1 MSKDEA
7 KDYQAPALSVD
18 MVLFQIIDRRLY
30 VLLINR
36 ADAPFKGMWALPG
49 GYNPKGE
56 TTTQA
61 LERIVKQKA
70 GIDITDLPVIEQL
83 YAFDT
88 VARDPRGHCLSVTY
102 LGLGLGIV
110 PVGGKSTHQP
120 QFYPFDELPEMAFD
134 HADIVRFARERL
146 IERLKETS
154 IVYGLL
160 PNLFTMTLLQEA
172 YEAVLNHPLDKR
184 NFRKKFQ
191 SLNLITPTDEFHQT
205 GAHRPARFYKFKS
218 RKLVLLSKD
227 FD

>member
-1 MSKDEA
+1 MSKDEL
-7 KDYQAPALSVD
+7 KNYQAPALSVD

-49 GYNPKGE
+49 GYNPVGE

-61 LERIVKQKA
+61 LSRIVRQKA
-70 GIDITDLPVIEQL
+70 GVDITDLAVIEQL

-102 LGLGLGIV
+102 MGLGLGIV
-110 PVGGKSTHQP
+110 PLGSKTTHQP
-120 QFYPFDELPEMAFD
+120 QFYPVDELPELAFD
-134 HADIVRFARERL
+134 HADIIRFARERL

-160 PNLFTMTLLQEA
+160 PSLFTMTLLQET
-172 YEAVLNHPLDKR
+172 YEAVFGHELDKR

-191 SLNLITPTDEFHQT
+191 SLNLIVGTDEFHQT
-205 GAHRPARFYKFKS
+205 GAHRPARFYKFNS
-218 RKLVLLSKD
+218 RKVIILSKD